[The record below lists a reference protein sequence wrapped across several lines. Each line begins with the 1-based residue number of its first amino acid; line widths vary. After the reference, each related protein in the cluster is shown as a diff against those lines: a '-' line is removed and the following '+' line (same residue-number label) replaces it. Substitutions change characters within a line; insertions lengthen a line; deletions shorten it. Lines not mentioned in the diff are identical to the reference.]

1 MESLKNFFKGRLTKP
16 KRYIFS
22 NSGDLVEKG
31 EKGAILE
38 TIKLPPYR
46 DLTLSERIEQE
57 AAYGGALRIAE
68 KAFEAAKADLR
79 SQEWDDWSVNVSDIR
94 KSMLAVERADQAL
107 QKARFP
113 LMYIQYIKSVRVNMV
128 DFARPNDL
136 HVVKGGIHSLKT
148 RPRTLEEEYVRSTPL
163 PVSPETEA
171 TTSTT
176 STATAT
182 SVVKPVLIDEESPLS
197 SWALND
203 LVVNGSTY
211 PTVLHALLALTAEA
225 LGNEEVAERVRATEA
240 PADLDVTPDRLGATE
255 EAWNTKR
262 AEFLP
267 LILEEQFKTSPVAAE
282 ALLKTGTAP
291 LGYAGPDMLL
301 EIGLEATNP
310 SALDPTKWVG
320 QNLYGKVLEKV
331 RADLVLHRRTMVA
344 QAPVFVGT
352 GRPLRI
358 SARGTNSVVNA
369 VSAAVATKAASA
381 TAGAVTATA
390 GAVTATAGAV
400 TKAASAT
407 VAAAK
412 PVTNAI
418 SSAATKAASAT
429 AAVATKAASATA
441 AVATKAASAT
451 AGAVTNAA
459 SATATAVKPVTNAV
473 SSAASTAVEA
483 VTSLFK

>member
-57 AAYGGALRIAE
+57 AAYVGALRLAE
-68 KAFEAAKADLR
+68 KDFEAAKADLR

-113 LMYIQYIKSVRVNMV
+113 LMYIEYIKSVRVNTV

-255 EAWNTKR
+255 EAWNAKR

-267 LILEEQFKTSPVAAE
+267 LILEEQFKASPVAAE

-331 RADLVLHRRTMVA
+331 RADLVLHRRTMEA

-358 SARGTNSVVNA
+358 SAT
-369 VSAAVATKAASA
+369 
-381 TAGAVTATA
+381 AVTAE
-390 GAVTATAGAV
+390 
-400 TKAASAT
+400 SR
-407 VAAAK
+407 

-418 SSAATKAASAT
+418 SSAAANAVTATTALATKAASAT
-429 AAVATKAASATA
+429 AALATKAASATA

-451 AGAVTNAA
+451 AGAVTATAAAAKPVTNAISSAA
-459 SATATAVKPVTNAV
+459 SATAGAAAKAASATAGAVTAAAKPVTNAV